1 MRQLAVHACATAV
14 CMLNRFL
21 GQFSKDVAID
31 LGTSN
36 TRVFVKERGIV
47 MHEPSIVSINTRT
60 NQILAVGTAA
70 KDMLG
75 KTPPHIVTTRPLMK
89 GVISDFEVAEKM
101 LKYFVDKIHE
111 DAFTL
116 VPRPRIIMTVP
127 LEITE
132 VERKAV
138 EDAALSAGAREAFL
152 VEAPLAAAIGAGLP
166 VEESIGSM
174 IVDIGGG
181 TTEIAVVSLGGIV
194 TWKSLVTA
202 GEEMTKSITQY
213 ARDVFN
219 LLIGER
225 VAEDVK
231 CRIGSTMDL
240 GQALEIEM
248 RGRYLL
254 TGLPRQVIIHDGQ
267 IREALYRSVQTIV
280 ENIKATIEITPPEL
294 VADIYE
300 RGIVLTGGGALLRG
314 VERTIARE
322 TDIPVRVAEDP
333 LTAVVRGAGML
344 LDQEQLLRDIALP
357 TTGHDALAAR

>member
-1 MRQLAVHACATAV
+1 MF
-14 CMLNRFL
+14 NRFL

-36 TRVFVKERGIV
+36 TRVYVKERGIV
-47 MHEPSIVSINTRT
+47 MHEPSIVAVNTRT

-75 KTPPHIVTTRPLMK
+75 KTPPHIVTTKPLMK
-89 GVISDFEVAEKM
+89 GVISDFEIAEKM

-116 VPRPRIIMTVP
+116 VPRPRIVMTVP

-166 VEESIGSM
+166 VEESVGSM
-174 IVDIGGG
+174 VVDIGGG
-181 TTEIAVVSLGGIV
+181 TTEIAVISLGGIV

-202 GEEMTKSITQY
+202 GDEMTRSIIQY
-213 ARDVFN
+213 ARDIFN

-231 CRIGSTMDL
+231 CRIGSTMDM
-240 GQALEIEM
+240 GQVLEIDM

-254 TGLPRQVIIHDGQ
+254 TGLPRQVVVHDGQ

-280 ENIKATIEITPPEL
+280 ENIKATIEVTPPEL

-314 VERTIARE
+314 IERTIARE

-333 LTAVVRGAGML
+333 LTCVVRGAGLL
-344 LDQEQLLRDIALP
+344 LDNEPLLKDIALP
-357 TTGHDALAAR
+357 TTGSESVNMR